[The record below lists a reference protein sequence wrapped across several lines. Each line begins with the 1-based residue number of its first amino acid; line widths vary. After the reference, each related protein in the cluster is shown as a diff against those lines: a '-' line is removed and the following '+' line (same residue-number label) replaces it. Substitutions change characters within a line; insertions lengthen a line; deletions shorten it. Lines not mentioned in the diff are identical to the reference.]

1 MRGAAL
7 EDREREG
14 CGCEARGSRRRWLS
28 GTRDTRCGPP
38 PPEAVLTPAHPDGAA
53 LRAHTGVWGLPP
65 LLFVAQNHS
74 CRFVTLLPLSATC
87 PFLFLFNATS
97 FI

>member
-38 PPEAVLTPAHPDGAA
+38 PPEARAHARPDGAA

>member
-1 MRGAAL
+1 MQGAAL

-38 PPEAVLTPAHPDGAA
+38 TLTALLSERTPGSGVCPRFSSWHRTTAA
-53 LRAHTGVWGLPP
+53 GL
-65 LLFVAQNHS
+65 
-74 CRFVTLLPLSATC
+74 
-87 PFLFLFNATS
+87 
-97 FI
+97 

>member
-28 GTRDTRCGPP
+28 RTRDTRCGPARP
-38 PPEAVLTPAHPDGAA
+38 RPRPALTPARPDGAA
-53 LRAHTGVWGLPP
+53 L
-65 LLFVAQNHS
+65 
-74 CRFVTLLPLSATC
+74 
-87 PFLFLFNATS
+87 
-97 FI
+97 

>member
-38 PPEAVLTPAHPDGAA
+38 RPRPALTPARPDGAA